1 MNLLYIFLAA
11 VSWACFE
18 IVIVKLKKEVDS
30 LEAEIQRK
38 NEQIYAQA
46 PKARRR
52 IPVHNPR
59 HESAL
64 GAPGCAK

>member
-1 MNLLYIFLAA
+1 MNLLYIFLAVVA
-11 VSWACFE
+11 WACFE
-18 IVIVKLKKEVDS
+18 IVIKKLKEEVDF

-52 IPVHNPR
+52 IPVHSSR
-59 HESAL
+59 HESAV

>member
-1 MNLLYIFLAA
+1 MNPIYTLLA
-11 VSWACFE
+11 VVAWVCFE
-18 IVIVKLKKEVDS
+18 IVIKKLKEEVDS

-38 NEQIYAQA
+38 NEQIYAQT

-52 IPVHNPR
+52 VPMHSPR
-59 HESAL
+59 YESSV

>member
-1 MNLLYIFLAA
+1 MNTIFIILAVIA
-11 VSWACFE
+11 WVCFE
-18 IVIVKLKKEVDS
+18 ITIKKLKEEVDC

-38 NEQIYAQA
+38 NEQIYAQE

-52 IPVHNPR
+52 VSVHSPR
-59 HESAL
+59 YESSV